1 LKNPYTGA
9 VIAEQALETFAS
21 ANAKFINALIALQ
34 AWAKTAGNPPTLITG
49 VTTRMRVMYEEA
61 FGPVLPVAGVAND
74 EEDLGQ
80 INHPLFGLTTSVFT
94 HNPALQERIL
104 EGARSGTVDFN
115 WCNDVH
121 PEVAWSGWGRS
132 GNGMAAMS
140 ELGFQSL
147 TRAQSI
153 VKALPCA

>member
-1 LKNPYTGA
+1 MELVEDAVASGARIETGGS
-9 VIAEQALETFAS
+9 TFEKDGFTFLRP
-21 ANAKFINALIALQ
+21 N
-34 AWAKTAGNPPTLITG
+34 LITG
-49 VTTRMRVMYEEA
+49 ATTRMRVMQEEA

>member
-1 LKNPYTGA
+1 MSS
-9 VIAEQALETFAS
+9 LEG
-21 ANAKFINALIALQ
+21 
-34 AWAKTAGNPPTLITG
+34 KTRPFRQFFRKL
-49 VTTRMRVMYEEA
+49 
-61 FGPVLPVAGVAND
+61 L
-74 EEDLGQ
+74 

-104 EGARSGTVDFN
+104 EEARSGTVYFN